1 MSKQKT
7 QIESTAKTTVPA
19 QVEHKPA
26 IPEQQV
32 IQRPVMRPAIRTAS
46 MGAADPAGSAGN
58 RARAM
63 QGMQGGM
70 GNARLGRSNE
80 AAPSPRPAEMPR
92 VQVQMQAQVS
102 AVRPV
107 AVTPIRPVNSAPAQS
122 ARMVMP
128 VAAPVAR
135 PMPRAPQ
142 VPTPG
147 PRPGATSPRQAA
159 VSGGPAPARTAQTA
173 MPRPAG
179 SVPTPAAGVAARGPA
194 ETPTEA
200 TQPPPNA
207 APTAAVDGV
216 PAAPQAPADGAVSAP
231 GEGAAAQTEPVMAT
245 ETPAG
250 AGRGRGGASLG
261 APNPRAAIAPA
272 AGAVRQRAA
281 GAGGHPPASTSVGS
295 AQAAAINPTTE
306 QTRGAAAQTVTTL
319 DGAKVEQVQRD
330 SFKQKLR
337 KAIIG
342 ATPAPKTEAEAE
354 QVMHNGATNASA
366 GLHGGLASERDA
378 AAGPMQTAVQTEAS
392 PSAQHAEPRTEL
404 HPEQAGPPPA
414 PVSAAPVVPAPLPPE
429 RLDYSSDRGSAE
441 QLMTENKVTTEQLS
455 KGNEPSFGA
464 TLEARTAAETHE
476 ASAAPN
482 YRQAETGV
490 QAQAQAQAQEALGE
504 GLAGMHG
511 TRGQRV
517 EQVAGQQ
524 GETKSKNE
532 AKRQEITE
540 SIKKIKDDTQTA
552 VKALLEEMETGATP
566 IFEKGLAQA
575 EKAYADAFEE
585 AKGGIGTWLTTWG
598 DDWTTHITASLAK
611 ARQVYLATVDTAIDE
626 VATFV
631 EAKLKAAKDRIAAG
645 RQEVENLVKGL
656 DASVKQFGEEALQKV
671 NTEFDAMGSEVD
683 QHRDGLINKLT
694 EQYKASYERMSAK
707 EQELRDANKSLW
719 QRVYEATVGV
729 IAQIVAFKNMLMGIL
744 SKAADAIDLIIA
756 DPIGF
761 LGNLVTGVM
770 QGLKNFVGNIG
781 THLQK
786 GLMDW
791 IFGAL
796 AGAGLQ
802 IPEKLDLQGII
813 SIALQFLGLTYAN
826 FRARAVNIV
835 GEPIV
840 TALETAAEV
849 FKVVMSEGIGGLWRF
864 IKEKLED
871 LKSMVLDAIMDFIK
885 EKVIMA
891 GITWIIG
898 LLNPASAFFKACK
911 AIYDIIM
918 FFVNR
923 GSQILALV
931 NAVVDSV
938 GAIARGA
945 TSVAATM
952 VEGALAKAI
961 PVAIGFLAGLLGLG
975 DPSKPVQEL
984 MKKAQAPV
992 NKAIDW
998 VINFAVRAVKKVGSL
1013 VGGLFGKKDKDKD
1026 KKDDQPELTDPEKAA
1041 KLEAGLQALDSA
1053 EKPYLRDGEI
1063 AREDA
1068 ENVAVGVRQGHP
1080 IFKSIHVIDGGGT
1093 WDYEYVVNPR
1103 GKRIA
1108 GFKGASKEVKAGI
1121 ARLQALAENQ
1131 KIPFAYRR
1139 GIRAQIDR
1147 AKQLHKS
1154 GRLEAVE
1161 VTLPEKRGR
1170 IDFLLRNPKQIV
1182 EYKYWTEEYTENNIS
1197 KLMGQLQRYQ
1207 SSGLPIVL
1215 ELGITK
1221 TKPIKLDFVQSI
1233 LKIELEKIG
1242 LTFDIGTLE
1251 KSEELIIVKILP
1263 LNPDRG

>member
-7 QIESTAKTTVPA
+7 QIESTAKTTVSA

-32 IQRPVMRPAIRTAS
+32 IQRPVMRSAIQTAS
-46 MGAADPAGSAGN
+46 TGAADPAGSAGN

-63 QGMQGGM
+63 QGMQQGM
-70 GNARLGRSNE
+70 GNARLGRNNE
-80 AAPSPRPAEMPR
+80 AAPSPRSAEMPR

-142 VPTPG
+142 TPTPG
-147 PRPGATSPRQAA
+147 TRSGATTRQAA
-159 VSGGPAPARTAQTA
+159 FSAGPAPARTAQTA
-173 MPRPAG
+173 TSRPAG

-207 APTAAVDGV
+207 APTAAADGV
-216 PAAPQAPADGAVSAP
+216 PAAPAAPQAPADGAVSAP
-231 GEGAAAQTEPVMAT
+231 GEGATAQTEPVMAT

-250 AGRGRGGASLG
+250 AGRGRGGVSLG

-319 DGAKVEQVQRD
+319 DGTKVEQVQRD

-337 KAIIG
+337 KAILD
-342 ATPAPKTEAEAE
+342 ATPEPTTEAAAE

-392 PSAQHAEPRTEL
+392 PSAQPAQPRTEL

-441 QLMTENKVTTEQLS
+441 QLMSENKVTTEQLS

-490 QAQAQAQAQEALGE
+490 QDQAQAQAQEALGE

-540 SIKKIKDDTQTA
+540 AIKKIKDDTQTA
-552 VKALLEEMETGATP
+552 VKGFLDEMETGATP
-566 IFEKGLAQA
+566 IFERGLARA

-598 DDWTTHITASLAK
+598 DDWKTHITASLAK

-719 QRVYEATVGV
+719 QRVYEATAGV

-975 DPSKPVQEL
+975 DPSKPVQDL

-998 VINFAVRAVKKVGSL
+998 VINLAVKGVKALGKLLGIGKEDKGETHDPDHDLKVTA
-1013 VGGLFGKKDKDKD
+1013 GKAAMH
-1026 KKDDQPELTDPEKAA
+1026 QEEQQYLTD
-1041 KLEAGLQALDSA
+1041 GS
-1053 EKPYLRDGEI
+1053 I
-1063 AREDA
+1063 SREDA
-1068 ENVAVGVRQGHP
+1068 EKVAVKVKQNHP
-1080 IFKSIHVIDGGGT
+1080 IFKSVTVVDGGES
-1093 WDYEYVVNPR
+1093 WNYAYVACE
-1103 GKRIA
+1103 GKEP
-1108 GFKGASKEVKAGI
+1108 GKKKKKKELSDTEIQKLSNQD
-1121 ARLQALAENQ
+1121 LQKEISENQ
-1131 KIPFAYRR
+1131 KGTPYGDRLRYQRYTRDKKSVGEIPLGYEDWYSLSR
-1139 GIRAQIDR
+1139 GGRSGGPEHQAIQNRLVDENGLKREVSFGNRVADAAGSGEIHQIGGLNKRGDPIAR
-1147 AKQLHKS
+1147 ERDAILDIMNSKEYVGQKIYFHDKKS
-1154 GRLEAVE
+1154 GTKMPIAENHQIMLESW
-1161 VTLPEKRGR
+1161 K
-1170 IDFLLRNPKQIV
+1170 
-1182 EYKYWTEEYTENNIS
+1182 
-1197 KLMGQLQRYQ
+1197 
-1207 SSGLPIVL
+1207 
-1215 ELGITK
+1215 
-1221 TKPIKLDFVQSI
+1221 
-1233 LKIELEKIG
+1233 
-1242 LTFDIGTLE
+1242 
-1251 KSEELIIVKILP
+1251 
-1263 LNPDRG
+1263 DR